1 MKKAVKRTL
10 AAVLSAVITTS
21 AVTFDELGLPQL
33 GISGT
38 AHAETVT
45 GGKCGEN
52 VTWSITGD
60 VLTIS
65 GSGVMS
71 NYFDDE
77 YYDWGYKSEA
87 FSTVIIESGVTS
99 IGEGAFSGCENL
111 SSITIPD
118 SVKSIGEGA
127 FSCCYDITGI
137 DLPDGLTSIESYTFG
152 SCYNLKSI
160 SIPDGVTS
168 IGQSAFYN
176 CDNLSEIVIPDSVT
190 EIGAD
195 AFSDCSNLT
204 SVHIPDGVTS
214 IENYT
219 FSGCSN
225 LSVVSIPDG
234 VTSIGDYAFSS
245 CDKLT
250 DIIIPDTVT
259 SIGEHAFFYCDEL
272 AVLTIPESVQKIGS
286 DAFSYCEKLSHIHIS
301 PNKKAS
307 DYAGK
312 GGLPRSAS
320 SYITTTLMSDKNGHG
335 LGCEKCVQILL
346 QREQHS
352 YTCIGS
358 NNYRCTVC
366 GYQVLNS
373 GTCGDNIS
381 WVLHK
386 DGSLDIRG
394 SGVME
399 NYTSD
404 KRSPWYSQSE
414 KITTVEI
421 SNGIT
426 SIGNSAFSDCESLS
440 HIAIP
445 ESVTSIGAEA
455 LSGCSG
461 LNVITIFDSVINIG
475 SGAFSGCDS
484 LKHIHISPD
493 KTYSDYAGVG
503 DLPDSSANY
512 YQMKMIYIDDEHGT
526 GCDVCHTIYTHR
538 EKHVFD
544 DDEGEE
550 KTCTKCGHHIVRS
563 GTFYDNLKWTL
574 DEDGRLIISGY
585 GSMDH
590 IDYDGD
596 SISDMVYSV
605 KIKNGVTS
613 VGEHAFSSFENLTS
627 VDIPESVKSI
637 GEQAFSG
644 CQKLTDIKIPRGI
657 TSIKEEVF
665 AWCENLT
672 NIELPDGL
680 TSIGD
685 NAFAYCRSLK
695 SIKIPDTITNI
706 GAGAFEN
713 CDKLSDIEL
722 PSGIQTIG
730 KGTFADCEN
739 LTNVIIPESVTEI
752 GEGAFSSCY
761 KLTNII
767 LPESLKCIGNN
778 AFYECGLYS
787 IIIPDSV
794 TSIGN
799 KAFYSC
805 GGLEIL
811 TLPASITIG
820 SGAFSYCDDLSHIHI
835 LPGTIASDY
844 AGRGELPDDEACY
857 VNMKFTYDEDIHGLG
872 CNLCR
877 QVFAQKEKHSFT
889 YDGPNNYLCKA
900 CGYRVFNSGVCG
912 KDITWTLHKDGTLKI
927 IGSGTMYEYSSDTMI
942 PWYDQR
948 ELITSVVIGNGITS
962 IGSLAFSGCY
972 ELSRIDI
979 PDSVSKIGDKAFYN
993 CSSLKSIVLSENL
1006 EQIGSGAFA
1015 GCNGLLHV
1023 HISAEKTYLD
1033 YAGMGGLPGSPDK
1046 YYQMKMVW
1054 VEDEHGI
1061 GCDMCQEIYSQ
1072 RGRHD
1077 FGDEISEEKVCRVCG
1092 YEVVRWGRCG
1102 TDVTWLLDTNGKLI
1116 ISGTGSIVNCS
1127 FFCYDSISTVIIKP
1141 GVTSIGES
1149 VFSQCEDLVS
1159 ISIPDTV
1166 TTIGDYAFY
1175 DCSSLTSIEISDG
1188 VISIGGNTFNGCY
1201 NLKSVK
1207 LPENL
1212 EKIGDYAFYFC
1223 DSLEEIELPHNLIS
1237 IGNSAF
1243 EDCSSLSNI
1252 KIPDSVISIGDSA
1265 FEYCAM
1271 SSINIPASVKSI
1283 GKCAFESCW
1292 NLTDIT
1298 VSEDNSCFSDIDG
1311 VLFNKDHTR
1320 LIKYPNGKT
1329 AYEYEI
1335 LSGISEIANRAFSGS
1350 GLEAIN
1356 VPEDNAYY
1364 CDIDGVLFDK
1374 ACTTLVAYPN
1384 YKKGSDYTIP
1394 DGVTTI
1400 LPYAFYLC
1408 FNLTSVVI
1416 PSGVAS
1422 IGNNAF
1428 TNCSN
1433 LASVNIP
1440 DSVTDIGEYVFQIC
1454 KSLSSVKIPGS
1465 ISHISNGAFRSCDNL
1480 ADVVILNGVTSIGRW
1495 AFDDC
1500 KSLVN
1505 IDIPDSVT
1513 SIGDDAF
1520 ENCSS
1525 LANIKLPDSIT
1536 DIDNYAFSRCK
1547 SLISIDIPESVTR
1560 IGNGAFS
1567 YCEGLESVS
1576 IPKNVETMG
1585 FGVFSHCT
1593 GLKYAEIADGVKI
1606 IEDDIFSYCSS
1617 LTNVSIP
1624 ESVTKIER
1632 RAFYKCSQLK
1642 SIDIPNGVER
1652 IDWDIFRGCENL
1664 ESITIPETV
1673 TYISYN
1679 EFADCKKLTHI
1690 HISPNKKA
1698 SDYTDRTGLPQD
1710 EECFI
1715 PIKYMFNATDH
1726 GMGCEKCGRIV
1737 SQKQAHDLSFD
1748 TDGNLK
1754 CATCG
1759 YSVSAESLVSESS
1772 CTLAD
1777 DGSTGLRLYY
1787 KISDTLYYNENAS
1800 VIFTLGG
1807 EDAGSRLLGTG
1818 YKTEDGVVCFAFD
1831 IPPAKMSDKLVV
1843 QIKFGDRLLSE
1854 REYSVMEQ
1862 AKSVL
1867 SDANTTDSEA
1877 AFVRAML
1884 NYGAQAQLY
1893 FGHNTDILANS
1904 VLTESERA
1912 LQPVNAESLK
1922 AYRYSVSDNAT
1933 DIDFIGEKIQ
1943 LGSRVSAKFY
1953 FSGNISA
1960 DICQID
1966 GKQISPDNLCEDEQG
1981 TYIVIRNIAPEDYD
1995 RPFTVSVG
2003 GVTIR
2008 KASVFSYLYSALK
2021 ENSAELSDIVYAM
2034 HAYAR
2039 AAKNYIAADSSG
2051 TALDLSNN
2059 ISTS

>member
-1 MKKAVKRTL
+1 MKNAVKRTL
-10 AAVLSAVITTS
+10 AAVLSAVITIS
-21 AVTFDELGLPQL
+21 AAPFDELGLPQL

-52 VTWSITGD
+52 VIWSITGD

-65 GSGVMS
+65 GSGEMS

-87 FSTVIIESGVTS
+87 FSTVIIKSGVTG
-99 IGEGAFSGCENL
+99 IGEGAFSDCKNL
-111 SSITIPD
+111 SSIIIPD
-118 SVKSIGEGA
+118 SVKSIGGGA
-127 FSCCYDITGI
+127 FNYC
-137 DLPDGLTSIESYTFG
+137 PGLTEIKLPASLTCIENSTFSG
-152 SCYNLKSI
+152 CYNLKRI

-168 IGQSAFYN
+168 IGESVFSN
-176 CDNLSEIVIPDSVT
+176 CENLSEIVIPDSVT
-190 EIGAD
+190 EIGSD
-195 AFSDCSNLT
+195 AFGYCSNLT
-204 SVHIPDGVTS
+204 IVHIPDGVTS

-225 LSVVSIPDG
+225 LSVVSIPAG

-245 CDKLT
+245 CDKLI

-259 SIGEHAFFYCDEL
+259 SIGEHAFSNCDEL
-272 AVLTIPESVQKIGS
+272 AELTIPENVKKIGS

-320 SYITTTLMSDKNGHG
+320 SYITMTLMSDRNGHG
-335 LGCEKCVQILL
+335 LGCEKCGQILL
-346 QREQHS
+346 QKEQHS

-399 NYTSD
+399 NYSSD

-414 KITTVEI
+414 KITTIEI
-421 SNGIT
+421 ANGIT
-426 SIGNSAFSDCESLS
+426 SIGSGAFSGCESLS
-440 HIAIP
+440 YIAIP

-455 LSGCSG
+455 FSGCSG
-461 LNVITIFDSVINIG
+461 LNVITIFDSIKNIG

-544 DDEGEE
+544 DDEAEE
-550 KTCTKCGHHIVRS
+550 KTCTKCGYHIVRS
-563 GTFYDNLKWTL
+563 GTCYENLKWTL

-585 GSMDH
+585 GSMDY

-613 VGEHAFSSFENLTS
+613 VGVHAFSCFKNLSS

-637 GEQAFSG
+637 GEGAFSD

-657 TSIKEEVF
+657 TSIEYGIF
-665 AWCENLT
+665 DGCDSLA

-695 SIKIPDTITNI
+695 SIKIPDTVTSI
-706 GAGAFEN
+706 GTGAFKGCE
-713 CDKLSDIEL
+713 KLYDIEM

-730 KGTFADCEN
+730 DETFSYCED
-739 LTNVIIPESVTEI
+739 LTSIVIPDGVTKIGKNAFFSCDSLNNV
-752 GEGAFSSCY
+752 
-761 KLTNII
+761 I
-767 LPESLKCIGNN
+767 LPESLKSIGDN
-778 AFYECGLYS
+778 AFSRC
-787 IIIPDSV
+787 D
-794 TSIGN
+794 
-799 KAFYSC
+799 
-805 GGLEIL
+805 GLEIL
-811 TLPASITIG
+811 TLPASISIG

-835 LPGTIASDY
+835 LPGTTASDY

-857 VNMKFTYDEDIHGLG
+857 VNMKFTYDEDMHGMG
-872 CNLCR
+872 CTLCK
-877 QVFAQKEKHSFT
+877 QVLAQKEKHSFT

-927 IGSGTMYEYSSDTMI
+927 TGSGTMYEYGSETMI

-948 ELITSVVIGNGITS
+948 ELITSVVIESSIMS
-962 IGSLAFSGCY
+962 IGSLAFSNCP

-1006 EQIGSGAFA
+1006 EQIGSSAFA
-1015 GCNGLLHV
+1015 GCDGLIHV

-1033 YAGMGGLPGSPDK
+1033 YTGMGGLPCSPDK

-1061 GCDMCQEIYSQ
+1061 GCDVCQEIYSQ
-1072 RGRHD
+1072 RGGHD

-1092 YEVVRWGRCG
+1092 YEVVDHGQCG
-1102 TDVTWLLDTNGKLI
+1102 TNVTWLLDTNGKLI
-1116 ISGTGSIVNCS
+1116 ISGTGSIVNVS

-1141 GVTSIGES
+1141 GVTSIGKS
-1149 VFSQCEDLVS
+1149 AFYQCENLVS
-1159 ISIPDTV
+1159 VSIPDTV
-1166 TTIGDYAFY
+1166 TTIGDYAFD
-1175 DCSSLTSIEISDG
+1175 DCRNLTSIEIPDG
-1188 VISIGGNTFNGCY
+1188 VISIGENAFYGC
-1201 NLKSVK
+1201 NDLKSVK
-1207 LPENL
+1207 LPESL
-1212 EKIGDYAFYFC
+1212 EKIGEDAFYFC
-1223 DSLEEIELPHNLIS
+1223 DSLVEIELPNNLIS
-1237 IGNSAF
+1237 IGNRAF
-1243 EDCSSLSNI
+1243 GWCFNLSNI
-1252 KIPDSVISIGDSA
+1252 NIPDSVISIGDYA
-1265 FEYCAM
+1265 FEDCAM
-1271 SSINIPASVKSI
+1271 SSINIPDSVKSI
-1283 GKCAFESCW
+1283 GKCAFESCR

-1298 VSEDNSCFSDIDG
+1298 VSDENSCFSDIDG

-1329 AYEYEI
+1329 AAEYEI
-1335 LSGISEIANRAFSGS
+1335 FSSVSEIADRAFSGS
-1350 GLEAIN
+1350 GLEAIH
-1356 VPEDNAYY
+1356 VPEDSAYY

-1384 YKKGSDYTIP
+1384 YRKGSGYTIP

-1408 FNLTSVVI
+1408 FKLTSVVI
-1416 PSGVAS
+1416 PSSVTS

-1428 TNCSN
+1428 ANCSH

-1440 DSVTDIGEYVFQIC
+1440 DGVTDIGEYAFQIC

-1465 ISHISNGAFRSCDNL
+1465 ISHISDGVFRSCDNL
-1480 ADVVILNGVTSIGRW
+1480 ADVVISSGVTSIGRW
-1495 AFDDC
+1495 AFDNC

-1513 SIGDDAF
+1513 TIGENAF
-1520 ENCSS
+1520 YYCSS

-1536 DIDNYAFSRCK
+1536 DIDNYAFS
-1547 SLISIDIPESVTR
+1547 
-1560 IGNGAFS
+1560 
-1567 YCEGLESVS
+1567 YCESLESVS
-1576 IPKNVETMG
+1576 IPPNVKTMG

-1606 IEDDIFSYCSS
+1606 LEDDIFSYCSK

-1652 IDWDIFRGCENL
+1652 IDWDIFSGCENL

-1679 EFADCKKLTHI
+1679 EFEDCKKLTHI

-1710 EECFI
+1710 EECYI
-1715 PIKYMFNATDH
+1715 PIKYMFNATEH

-1748 TDGNLK
+1748 TNGNLK

-1759 YSVSAESLVSESS
+1759 YSVSADSLVAESG
-1772 CTLAD
+1772 CTIAG
-1777 DGSTGLRLYY
+1777 DGSTGLKLYY
-1787 KISDTLYYNENAS
+1787 KISDTLYYNENVTVS
-1800 VIFTLGG
+1800 FSFDG
-1807 EDAGSRLLGTG
+1807 EDAGSCLVEDG
-1818 YKTEDGVVCFAFD
+1818 YRTDDGVVCFAFD
-1831 IPPAKMSDKLVV
+1831 IPPAKMSDKFVV

-1904 VLTESERA
+1904 VLTESERT
-1912 LQPVNAESLK
+1912 LPPITAESLK
-1922 AYRYSVSDNAT
+1922 AYRYAVSDNAT

-1966 GKQISPDNLCEDEQG
+1966 GKQISPDDLCEDEQG

-2034 HAYAR
+2034 RAYAL
-2039 AAKNYIAADSSG
+2039 AAKNYITADSSG
-2051 TALDLSNN
+2051 TAIDLSNN